1 MITHVL
7 LQVLVVL
14 VLQVRTLVSQPQQ
27 PQQTSGISCTG
38 VGCDGRWSC
47 QELDY
52 CGDVLGFEA
61 IQWLH
66 RQLDDD
72 HNGNVDISESNEFLR
87 DELKYENGHERHK
100 AFHGNDKYITVDEL
114 WRAWKGSVVRNWTSD
129 ETIDWLCNVVELPQ
143 YVAQFE
149 NNAVD
154 GLALPRLAANTQ
166 FISILG
172 ITNAIHKQK
181 LALKAMDVVLFGA
194 PKHHNYIKDVLLMFS
209 VVIAIGGV
217 WFAFVQHKYSQSH
230 LKKMIADMDSLQRA
244 EEQLIGLQRELDK
257 TRREQQIVVIEK
269 VNLEKKLKENESQ
282 IERSASYTALED
294 MSRICE
300 LEEELKRVGEQ
311 LVRAQNNSGGSS
323 SRWAPPLSLQ
333 QWLQLTHEIEMR
345 NFNAKRCA
353 AELQLY
359 AAKEGC
365 EKLRKK
371 RASVLGA
378 FRVAHGNS
386 IDDVDNRILEAKTAL
401 KEVTRDLQERVQRWH
416 HIEMYCG
423 FSVVHNPGIVY
434 LEQALY
440 GSAANSLSGSVPTLG
455 LSHAGSET
463 TIVDEDSLDVSE
475 SMANINDIGLNT
487 DKISLHS
494 FNANSSHQKNLNDL
508 MATNATTRG
517 SDHLDDT
524 SWPDPLNG
532 RTQTIDPFTT
542 GKGIKGDTK
551 DANSRYRPKMA
562 KSFSEEQECG
572 HTFEETNDSLC
583 HSESCTQLE
592 TCQLLHSLPINPSCS
607 ANYITNNS
615 INNNNKSELSEHSE
629 PNNKMV
635 SSEKKRSFFGLRK
648 RKN

>member
-1 MITHVL
+1 MFGL
-7 LQVLVVL
+7 
-14 VLQVRTLVSQPQQ
+14 
-27 PQQTSGISCTG
+27 GISCTG

-359 AAKEGC
+359 AAKEGVSETYYCEKLRKKRASVLGAFRVAHGNSIDDVDNRSICELEEELKRVGEQLVRAQNNSGGSSSRWAPPLSLQQWLQLTHEIEMRNFNAKRCAAELQLYAAKEGC

-463 TIVDEDSLDVSE
+463 TIVDEDSLDVS
-475 SMANINDIGLNT
+475 
-487 DKISLHS
+487 
-494 FNANSSHQKNLNDL
+494 
-508 MATNATTRG
+508 
-517 SDHLDDT
+517 
-524 SWPDPLNG
+524 
-532 RTQTIDPFTT
+532 
-542 GKGIKGDTK
+542 GK
-551 DANSRYRPKMA
+551 R
-562 KSFSEEQECG
+562 
-572 HTFEETNDSLC
+572 
-583 HSESCTQLE
+583 
-592 TCQLLHSLPINPSCS
+592 
-607 ANYITNNS
+607 
-615 INNNNKSELSEHSE
+615 
-629 PNNKMV
+629 
-635 SSEKKRSFFGLRK
+635 
-648 RKN
+648 